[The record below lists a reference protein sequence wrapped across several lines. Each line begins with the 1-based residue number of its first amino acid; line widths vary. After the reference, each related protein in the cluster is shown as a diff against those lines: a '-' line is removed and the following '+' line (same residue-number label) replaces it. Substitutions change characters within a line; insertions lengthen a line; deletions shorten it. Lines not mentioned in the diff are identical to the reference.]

1 MEIKTKLKK
10 MLSPWYLVKCFVVS
24 MGMVVVLAFLL
35 VIAGKINKFINNP
48 VQTYQITEISAKTL
62 VTENRAIKQDTRKT
76 LEVLKGTLMEP
87 AIENIISAAEYYELP
102 LELYL
107 GISFAESSFKRF
119 KGFNPWGIGANGPRS
134 YNNWEHSVNGF
145 SQLLKYYYFEEGLIT
160 PDQLWS
166 KYQGGTN
173 PDWKIN
179 VKKYYN

>member
-76 LEVLKGTLMEP
+76 LEVLKGTPMEL
-87 AIENIISAAEYYELP
+87 AIENIVSAVEYYGLP
-102 LELYL
+102 AEVYL
-107 GISFAESSFKRF
+107 GIANAESTFRNFKCY
-119 KGFNPWGIGANGPRS
+119 NPWGIGNPTRC

-145 SQLLKYYYFEEGLIT
+145 SALVKYYYFEEGKNT
-160 PDQLWS
+160 ADTMWR

-173 PDWKIN
+173 PDWIAN
-179 VKKYYN
+179 VKKYYK